1 MSYSQFGLVISSC
14 FSFLKSPSSRKVRTS
29 INVSMVLLTWQESH
43 EGIVVLASRLFVVC
57 FVFRVSCLLLVVGFK
72 PSKKSAGA
80 RAEEEEAIKAYFHH
94 QNLII

>member
-57 FVFRVSCLLLVVGFK
+57 FVFRVCCWLLG
-72 PSKKSAGA
+72 SNQARRAQEQERKK
-80 RAEEEEAIKAYFHH
+80 KK
-94 QNLII
+94 Q